1 MIILLIAIVIAFVV
15 SIASLYFGYSKQKRT
30 FKKRT
35 TSLENY
41 IIVLGKQQEKQLN
54 QLKLSDFLS
63 EQLKESNDHL
73 NKIIYD
79 VNFQL
84 FLVMFNKKN
93 NN

>member
-15 SIASLYFGYSKQKRT
+15 SIASLYFGYSKQNRT
-30 FKKRT
+30 FKNRT
-35 TSLENY
+35 AFLENC
-41 IIVLGKQQEKQLN
+41 IAVLRKQQEKQLN
-54 QLKLSDFLS
+54 QLKLSDVLS
-63 EQLKESNDHL
+63 EQLKESNHHL